1 MRDKGVFNLAKKKE
15 PIVNKMYEWELEVDG
30 AIVKWK
36 CFVGENECITY
47 EGDRECKHL
56 KIMDKTQAQGVLQID
71 CVTRVWDELVPFQ
84 LENGIPYIKLED
96 EDGERK
102 WRMSDTTRE
111 DRIQARIRQVKK
123 EAYLT
128 AGAGVVLLLIVLAQF
143 LITGTL
149 GEWNVIP
156 MMGILC
162 FAAAAMNM
170 VRLRNELQAMGRPF
184 SWTID

>member
-1 MRDKGVFNLAKKKE
+1 MAKKKE

-30 AIVKWK
+30 QLVKWK

-71 CVTRVWDELVPFQ
+71 CVTRVWDEVVPFQ
-84 LENGIPYIKLED
+84 LENGVPYIKLED
-96 EDGERK
+96 EDGEKK

-111 DRIQARIRQVKK
+111 DRLQDRVKQVKK
-123 EAYLT
+123 EAYCT
-128 AGAGVVLLLIVLAQF
+128 IGAGIFLALVVVAQV
-143 LITGTL
+143 LITKSL

-156 MMGILC
+156 MMSVLC
-162 FAAAAMNM
+162 FCAAIMNM
-170 VRLRNELQAMGRPF
+170 VRLKNELEAMGRPF
-184 SWTID
+184 SWKL

>member
-1 MRDKGVFNLAKKKE
+1 MAKKKE

-30 AIVKWK
+30 QLVKWK

-56 KIMDKTQAQGVLQID
+56 KIMNKEQKQGVLQID
-71 CVTRVWDELVPFQ
+71 CQTRVWDEIVPFQ
-84 LENGIPYIKLED
+84 LENGVPYIKIEN
-96 EDGERK
+96 EEGERK

-111 DRIQARIRQVKK
+111 DRIQARIVQVKK
-123 EAYLT
+123 EAYMT
-128 AGAGVVLLLIVLAQF
+128 AGAGLLLLLVCVAQF
-143 LITGTL
+143 FITGTL

-156 MMGILC
+156 MMAVLC

-170 VRLRNELQAMGRPF
+170 VRLRNELNAMGRPF
-184 SWTID
+184 SWKL